1 MAFNYV
7 ESFHIGGFWSKEV
20 AKVLNG
26 RGVRCVAPDV
36 KIAKNN
42 HERDE
47 MTKFEKDII
56 FDWTDKCL
64 EVKSSTREF
73 TDDVLEYPFD
83 SLFVDTVSGYDAKV
97 EKPLAY
103 VLISQKTRGIVC
115 ISPKTYDKWRKVN
128 TFDRKREIMEW
139 FYSAP
144 KGVLQPFDSLVDHL
158 VKIQNES
165 DGW

>member
-73 TDDVLEYPFD
+73 TDDVFQYPFD

-97 EKPLAY
+97 DKPLAY

-128 TFDRKREIMEW
+128 TFDHKREIMEW

-144 KGVLQPFDSLVDHL
+144 KGVLQPFDSLVNHL
-158 VKIQNES
+158 IKIQDES

>member
-1 MAFNYV
+1 
-7 ESFHIGGFWSKEV
+7 
-20 AKVLNG
+20 
-26 RGVRCVAPDV
+26 
-36 KIAKNN
+36 
-42 HERDE
+42 
-47 MTKFEKDII
+47 MTKFEKDIV
-56 FDWTDKCL
+56 FDWTGKCL

-144 KGVLQPFDSLVDHL
+144 KSVLQPFDSLVDHL
-158 VKIQNES
+158 IKIQNES
-165 DGW
+165 EGW

>member
-26 RGVRCVAPDV
+26 RGVKCVAPDV
-36 KIAKNN
+36 KIAKND

-73 TDDVLEYPFD
+73 TDDVFQYPFD

-97 EKPLAY
+97 DKPLAY
-103 VLISQKTRGIVC
+103 VLISQKTG
-115 ISPKTYDKWRKVN
+115 
-128 TFDRKREIMEW
+128 M
-139 FYSAP
+139 
-144 KGVLQPFDSLVDHL
+144 VLQCS
-158 VKIQNES
+158 
-165 DGW
+165 

>member
-73 TDDVLEYPFD
+73 TDDVFQYPFD

-97 EKPLAY
+97 DKPLAY

-128 TFDRKREIMEW
+128 TFDHKREIMEW

-144 KGVLQPFDSLVDHL
+144 KGVLQPFDSLVNHL
-158 VKIQNES
+158 IKIQNES

>member
-128 TFDRKREIMEW
+128 TFDHKREIMEW

-158 VKIQNES
+158 IKIQNES

>member
-36 KIAKNN
+36 KIAKND

-73 TDDVLEYPFD
+73 TDDVFQYPFD

-97 EKPLAY
+97 DKPLAY

-115 ISPKTYDKWRKVN
+115 ISPKTYDEWRKVN

-144 KGVLQPFDSLVDHL
+144 KSVLQPFDSLVNHL
-158 VKIQNES
+158 IKIQNES

>member
-42 HERDE
+42 YERDE

-73 TDDVLEYPFD
+73 TDDVFQYPFD

-97 EKPLAY
+97 DKPLAY

-128 TFDRKREIMEW
+128 TFDHKREIMEW

-144 KGVLQPFDSLVDHL
+144 KGVLQPFDSLVNHL
-158 VKIQNES
+158 IKIQNES

>member
-73 TDDVLEYPFD
+73 TDDVFQYPFD

-97 EKPLAY
+97 DKPLAY

-115 ISPKTYDKWRKVN
+115 ISPKTCDRWRKVN
-128 TFDRKREIMEW
+128 TFDHKREIMEW

-144 KGVLQPFDSLVDHL
+144 KDVLQPFDSLVNHL
-158 VKIQNES
+158 IKIQNES

>member
-26 RGVRCVAPDV
+26 RGVKCVAPDV
-36 KIAKNN
+36 KIAKND

-73 TDDVLEYPFD
+73 TNDVFQYPFD

-97 EKPLAY
+97 DKPLAY

-128 TFDRKREIMEW
+128 TFDHKREIMEW

-144 KGVLQPFDSLVDHL
+144 KSVLQPFDSLVNHL
-158 VKIQNES
+158 IKIQNES

>member
-73 TDDVLEYPFD
+73 TDDVFQYPFE

-97 EKPLAY
+97 DKPLAY

-128 TFDRKREIMEW
+128 TFDHKREIMEW

-144 KGVLQPFDSLVDHL
+144 KGVLQPFDSLVNHL
-158 VKIQNES
+158 IKIQNES

>member
-158 VKIQNES
+158 IKIQNES

>member
-73 TDDVLEYPFD
+73 TDDVLQYPFD

-97 EKPLAY
+97 DKPLAY

-128 TFDRKREIMEW
+128 TFDHKREIMEW

-144 KGVLQPFDSLVDHL
+144 KGVLQPFDSLVNHL
-158 VKIQNES
+158 IKIQKES